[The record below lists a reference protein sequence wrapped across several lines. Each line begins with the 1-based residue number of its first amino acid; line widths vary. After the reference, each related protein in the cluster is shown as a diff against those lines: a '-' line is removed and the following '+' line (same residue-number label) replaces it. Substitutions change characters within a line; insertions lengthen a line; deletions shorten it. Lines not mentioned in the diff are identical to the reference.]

1 MWSKIRFQFLILL
14 AVEGLIL
21 PKTANSKVSKS
32 HLRRSIGAVIVFHI
46 NDSTSLLTPTT
57 AIVVKPVVTEN
68 ASSFQNLMSR
78 VKFFMDLGQSQND
91 RFYRPGLTKAAK
103 MAVLR
108 HSEMQSGKMI

>member
-68 ASSFQNLMSR
+68 ASSFQNLLSQAE
-78 VKFFMDLGQSQND
+78 VGIVGLVWFVFF
-91 RFYRPGLTKAAK
+91 GLIWFALIFCQTKPN
-103 MAVLR
+103 
-108 HSEMQSGKMI
+108 Q